1 MSKLSKIL
9 SLATAPIARN
19 PEYCVFMYAL
29 CMVSALCTVK
39 YEWKQELYD
48 YAWCETWVWV
58 YVTAALLALL
68 PLAARRIVRDEY
80 TVPRCTAHILRRL
93 KKGPV
98 HFEELFSESPSRD
111 EVVTLFLALL
121 ELLRLGRAGVSQD
134 GVFGDIMLE
143 PREGENLTEGELT
156 VDGYA

>member
-1 MSKLSKIL
+1 M
-9 SLATAPIARN
+9 
-19 PEYCVFMYAL
+19 
-29 CMVSALCTVK
+29 
-39 YEWKQELYD
+39 
-48 YAWCETWVWV
+48 
-58 YVTAALLALL
+58 
-68 PLAARRIVRDEY
+68 
-80 TVPRCTAHILRRL
+80 
-93 KKGPV
+93 
-98 HFEELFSESPSRD
+98 FSEAPSRD